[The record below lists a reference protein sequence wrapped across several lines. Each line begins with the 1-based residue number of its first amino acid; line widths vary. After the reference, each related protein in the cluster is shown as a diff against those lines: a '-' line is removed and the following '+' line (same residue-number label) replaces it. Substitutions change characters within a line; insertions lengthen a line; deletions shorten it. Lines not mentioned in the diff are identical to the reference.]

1 MVFTILQ
8 QGSLCRI
15 SLDYEIHSNHIEDL
29 LDMVHGSFKT
39 SILENASSRNHILL
53 LTVKVK
59 YGSSYFPKY
68 APSGETPSVAA
79 ARINPSTA
87 LAS

>member
-1 MVFTILQ
+1 MRMFSIWSATILQ

-39 SILENASSRNHILL
+39 YILL
-53 LTVKVK
+53 FARKTHLQRTIF
-59 YGSSYFPKY
+59 YF
-68 APSGETPSVAA
+68 
-79 ARINPSTA
+79 R
-87 LAS
+87 L